1 MSYFEDIG
9 GEIALSAIISD
20 FVDRVCADMMIG
32 YLFAR
37 VNRERLKRMEFE
49 HAAEFLG
56 AAIPYTGRS
65 LRDAHGR
72 HPIMGGHF
80 GRRRQILKTTL
91 ERHGVAAPIMD
102 AWLAYQD
109 GLRDQVTADEITQ
122 CNDQRLPTPPAS
134 PLNRSPRDPKEPQ

>member
-9 GEIALSAIISD
+9 GEIPLTAIISD
-20 FVDRVCADMMIG
+20 FVDRICADTMIG

-37 VNRERLKRMEFE
+37 VSRERLKRLEYE

-56 AAIPYTGRS
+56 AAVVYTGRD
-65 LRDAHGR
+65 LREAHKR

-80 GRRRQILKTTL
+80 GRRRQLLKTTL
-91 ERHGVAAPIMD
+91 ERHHVPPHVID

-109 GLRDQVTADEITQ
+109 SLRAEVTSDEVTQ
-122 CNDQRLPTPPAS
+122 CNDVGLPGAS
-134 PLNRSPRDPKEPQ
+134 QATAQGVRGEAKEKP